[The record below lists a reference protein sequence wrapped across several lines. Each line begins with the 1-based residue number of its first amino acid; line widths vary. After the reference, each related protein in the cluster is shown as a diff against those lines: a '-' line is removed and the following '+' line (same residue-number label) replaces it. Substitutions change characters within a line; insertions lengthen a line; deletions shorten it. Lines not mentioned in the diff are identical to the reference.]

1 MQTSPRWCG
10 PLPTAPALPLPE
22 SPLLHHPRRRFVAF
36 SAVGVLMVCLPLWQV
51 LRYQQSDLQ
60 QLAVERA
67 LLDPVARAVQVQF
80 GLLAHRTVAAQL
92 LQGRL
97 LQGRVLQGH
106 SQLEPARHA
115 VQVGVDTQLQT
126 LAQELAQGL
135 WAHAGAETRDLTR
148 DWQALAQ
155 RVKAHALSAAQSN
168 EAHSL
173 CVEQAVQVVDLV
185 TMADGVS
192 GGTAPS
198 SHLPGGAFASVAR
211 NISRLAAEL
220 PAPAIDGG
228 PQAALAAGD
237 PLAASTHLQRR
248 MLAVRQ
254 ALAAAAPAAT
264 PVATLQPALADV
276 ERSAQAVMQAAHSP
290 AGASPAAVQ
299 AAQRSQ
305 VAFFEQALDEHKR
318 ALAQRQT
325 TVQQHQLALLVAL
338 ALLTTTA
345 LALLGSL
352 WRRMKPAPAVA
363 PLSSAGSAQQWSVVG
378 PGQQLAAATDAT
390 ATSTKAEAQRVLD
403 RLRTNRPTRT
413 TDPQPAP
420 REPHDTRPPERS

>member
-10 PLPTAPALPLPE
+10 PLPTVPALHLPE

-36 SAVGVLMVCLPLWQV
+36 SAVGALMVCLPLWQV

-67 LLDPVARAVQVQF
+67 LLDPISRAVHVQF

-92 LQGRL
+92 LQSRP
-97 LQGRVLQGH
+97 LQGQP
-106 SQLEPARHA
+106 QLEPARHA
-115 VQVGVDTQLQT
+115 VQIGVDTQLQA
-126 LAQELAQGL
+126 LAQELARGL

-264 PVATLQPALADV
+264 PAATLQAALADV

-363 PLSSAGSAQQWSVVG
+363 PLSSTSRAQRRSIAG